1 MTMMTIKQPA
11 FSLNHDTIFELVD
24 PGTFVGIRSPPNTI
38 ESFFIVEVFNKGV
51 AQEGMSDANGHYILS
66 GEQYVEVGYL
76 QKKDEKR
83 RAVRYQHPK
92 KQQSI
97 YIHVAE
103 VFVTN
108 VALDEDLSMDIYEY
122 QSILNAA
129 L

>member
-24 PGTFVGIRSPPNTI
+24 PGTFVGIRSPPNAI

-122 QSILNAA
+122 Q
-129 L
+129 